1 MYSSKEVAK
10 FAGEAQTLER
20 VKMETQS
27 RFDHS
32 YVYKWNTPIGV
43 GSQGIVRLCQ
53 DKRSGELMACKTV
66 SFSKCDSTNAH
77 LRQEVAMHRKC
88 SSHPFVVTLHEAFE
102 TKKEMHIV
110 MEYCKGGTLT
120 ELIGQ
125 YPDGLRLDLAQ
136 HLMKQLAQV
145 LAYIHHDKGIIH
157 RDIKT
162 ENILLSDDRTS
173 MRLTDFGMATEIRSQ
188 EDGESEGE
196 TSHCCGT
203 RGYIAPEVLRREA
216 ARPANDIWS
225 AGVVLFLMLTGDW
238 PFDLD
243 KPDEEIATTDCSKD
257 IEFWNK
263 NLPNDAMHLVLRMLE
278 FDPETRICAT
288 EILEHPWLTQVSR

>member
-1 MYSSKEVAK
+1 MYSFKEAAK
-10 FAGEAQTLER
+10 FAGKAQTLKR
-20 VKMETQS
+20 VKMETES
-27 RFDHS
+27 TFDHS

-43 GSQGIVRLCQ
+43 GWQGTVRLCQ
-53 DKRSGELMACKTV
+53 DKRSGKLMACKTV
-66 SFSKCDSTNAH
+66 NLSECNSAH
-77 LRQEVAMHRKC
+77 LRQEVAMHQKC

-102 TKKEMHIV
+102 TDQEMRIV

-120 ELIGQ
+120 ELINE

-145 LAYIHHDKGIIH
+145 MAYIHRDKGVIH

-162 ENILLSDDRTS
+162 ENILLSDDKTS
-173 MRLTDFGMATEIRSQ
+173 IRLTDFGMATEIQPQ
-188 EDGESEGE
+188 EEHGRLDGVMRY
-196 TSHCCGT
+196 CCGT
-203 RGYIAPEVLRREA
+203 PGYIAPEVLRCEA

-225 AGVVLFLMLTGDW
+225 LGVVLFLMLTGDW

-243 KPDEEIATTDCSKD
+243 KLDEEIATIDCSGD

-263 NLPNDAMHLVLRMLE
+263 NLPKDAMHLVLRMLD
-278 FDPETRICAT
+278 FNPETRICAT